1 MLDSGGNMWKDLAL
15 YIINNSAPGDKVIE
29 IGAGKFLEVSSIIKE
44 CSNVNLIV
52 TDIKPFQEWILKE
65 DIFNPNWELYDNVK
79 IIYSIRPPMELHQ
92 ALLDLAI
99 KVNAT
104 LIIKPLT
111 GDVISTKQK
120 MRLTNYKK
128 TSFYIFG

>member
-1 MLDSGGNMWKDLAL
+1 M
-15 YIINNSAPGDKVIE
+15 YIINKSAPGDKIIE
-29 IGAGKFLEVSSIIKE
+29 IGAGKFLEVSSHIKE
-44 CSNVNLIV
+44 CSKINLIV

-65 DIFNPNWELYDNVK
+65 DVFNPDLELYDDVK

-111 GDVISTKQK
+111 DDTINTKQK
-120 MRLTNYKK
+120 MRLVNYKK
-128 TSFYIFG
+128 TSFYIYNE

>member
-1 MLDSGGNMWKDLAL
+1 MWKDLAL